1 MSGSM
6 TTRDLNEA
14 LGIPKPKYEGLR
26 VIIDELE
33 GKEIIFKDF
42 SELLDTR
49 YGSNGSYLRIEAD
62 IMDAGTQKAVTF
74 NSSARDVVHKLKKAK
89 AMNVLPAKATLR
101 KVSKKDGPGYYWM
114 LESQAE

>member
-6 TTRDLNEA
+6 SIRDLNEA
-14 LGIPKPKYEGLR
+14 LGIPKTKFNGLR

-33 GKEIIFKDF
+33 GKEIIFKDC

-49 YGSNGSYLRIEAD
+49 YGSNGRYLRIEAD
-62 IMDAGTQKAVTF
+62 LAEYGTRKSVTF

-101 KVSKKDGPGYYWM
+101 KVSKKDGPGYY
-114 LESQAE
+114 